1 MFIFC
6 ALNLY
11 KLRYWLLQMRC
22 YKILVFALTMKNV
35 TCINLTVLHCIIRL
49 TILFQTSV
57 GVKENIDFYTNITN
71 AFMDWADASIR
82 LPEKGSMW
90 QMLVASSAM
99 LRVSDA
105 VGIQRALGAT
115 FNIDCDYDMMNMFW
129 FINLD
134 GHVEALL
141 QTVFKYQ
148 PDIQIMY
155 VSQYEESALGILLDQ
170 QKATLM
176 SSQYIHYCE
185 RVNTCT

>member
-1 MFIFC
+1 MIM
-6 ALNLY
+6 L
-11 KLRYWLLQMRC
+11 
-22 YKILVFALTMKNV
+22 
-35 TCINLTVLHCIIRL
+35 
-49 TILFQTSV
+49 LFQTSV
-57 GVKENIDFYTNITN
+57 GVKKNIDFYTNITN

-155 VSQYEESALGILLDQ
+155 VSQYEETSLGVLLDE

-185 RVNTCT
+185 RVNTCTQVFRSCRVLYHL